1 MAKECN
7 THDSLS
13 VEDVYDRGK
22 EVAVSINCEDC
33 DGYWDLSGSP
43 NSMKSYIELATVS
56 KLHPDFEELHG
67 DEF

>member
-7 THDSLS
+7 THDNLS
-13 VEDVYDRGK
+13 VVDARGGGK
-22 EVAVSINCEDC
+22 DVAVSINCEDC

-43 NSMKSYIELATVS
+43 NSMKSWIELATVS
-56 KLHPDFEELHG
+56 ELHPDFEELHG